1 MRVLAVPHWSFGRD
15 RTLLRSFRE
24 ALDSSGVITHYCE
37 SNLDHNRTT
46 TAFSGDFGRVE
57 QAFFSLAE
65 LALPAINLQRHL
77 GSYPRIGGLD
87 QCRIVP
93 LKESGSHPNEADVE
107 AAVSGLGSR
116 LAEEYSLPVFLFQH
130 SERDR
135 EAGEIGAIAEG
146 GFGGLLDREL
156 RPDFGPATAHP
167 HLGATLLG
175 TSSFQIELAITF
187 RPDAVHLAEGLVH
200 EMEDARDSGDSR
212 FEQVAGLACEASSMD
227 SVQVCLRLAS
237 PSSTP
242 IDPIVEFFME
252 RSFVHEM
259 AMTHAELVGPI
270 RPWDMEHATHLA
282 IRKEQIVEVDDS

>member
-15 RTLLRSFRE
+15 RTLLRSFRD
-24 ALDSSGVITHYCE
+24 ALDISGVAVHYCE
-37 SNLDHNRTT
+37 SNLDQNRTT
-46 TAFSGDFGRVE
+46 TAFSGPFPIVE
-57 QAFFSLAE
+57 SALLSLAD

-87 QCRIVP
+87 QCRIFA
-93 LKESGSHPNEADVE
+93 LKESGQTPEARDLE
-107 AAVSGLGSR
+107 EMIDKLGSQI
-116 LAEEYSLPVFLFQH
+116 AEKHDLPIFLFEE
-130 SERDR
+130 SERNR
-135 EAGEIGAIAEG
+135 ELGEIDAMAEG

-156 RPDFGPATAHP
+156 RPDFGPASANSY
-167 HLGATLLG
+167 LGATLLG
-175 TSSFQIELAITF
+175 LSQFQIELAITF

-200 EMEDARDSGDSR
+200 EMDEARAAGDPK
-212 FEQVAGLACEASSMD
+212 FEGVSGLACEASSTD

-237 PSSTP
+237 PNKTP

-282 IRKEQIVEVDDS
+282 IKKEQIVEEDDS